1 MANDVKVMSAVSKEI
16 LRQFDLK
23 CIVGNTTNRQYDD
36 TCKYKGA
43 AAGST
48 INIKQIQRLTVS
60 DGATLV
66 IQDLEERLAPLARTT
81 QKHIG
86 LAFTSQE
93 LTQDLVNPEG
103 MAMFAKDYLDSAI
116 DNLAAAVDTAVLSP
130 MALASYGAIG
140 TPGTNPAAY
149 ADITDARAELQQV
162 MAPSGDR
169 HYVAN
174 PKAIASINAGTS
186 NLFNPTSEKSSD
198 YRTGH
203 LKSTNDFDIWS
214 TDFLPSHTNGDA
226 DDATATMTGVTAE
239 GATTIATTGW
249 GATDKI
255 TEGTR
260 LTIAGV
266 RRANL
271 VSGAAKADL
280 QVFIVTADTTA
291 VATAMTIPVQPAMEA
306 TGPYKNIDA
315 LPADLAVIT
324 VLGAVDTTYDLNL
337 FYHRDAH
344 VFATQDLKH
353 IGTPKESYIR
363 DDKMKITMKLTMDGD
378 ITNFKAISRLDIL
391 YGYAALQPEWS
402 FVQWGTGF

>member
-23 CIVGNTTNRQYDD
+23 CVVGNTVNRQYDD

-48 INIKQIQRLTVS
+48 LNIKQIQRLVVS

-66 IQDLEERLAPLARTT
+66 IQDLEERQVPLARTT

-93 LTQDLVNPEG
+93 LTQDLTNPEG
-103 MAMFAKDYLDSAI
+103 MTLFAEDYLDSAI
-116 DNLAAAVDTAVLSP
+116 DNLAAAVDTDIFGR

-140 TPGTNPAAY
+140 TPGTNPATY
-149 ADITDARAELQQV
+149 GDITDARAELQQV
-162 MAPSGDR
+162 MAPSDNR

-174 PKAIASINAGTS
+174 PKAIASLNAGTS
-186 NLFNPTSEKSSD
+186 NLFNPSSEKSSD

-203 LKSTNDFDIWS
+203 LKSTNQFDVWD
-214 TDFLPSHTNGDA
+214 TDFLPSHTNGTA
-226 DDATATMTGVTAE
+226 DDATATMTGATVE
-239 GATTIATTGW
+239 GASTIATTGW
-249 GATDKI
+249 GAVDVI

-260 LTIAGV
+260 ITIAGV
-266 RRANL
+266 KRANL
-271 VSGAAKADL
+271 VSGVAKSDL
-280 QVFIVTADTTA
+280 QVLIVTADTTA
-291 VATAMTIPVQPAMEA
+291 VATAMTIPISPALEA
-306 TGPYKNIDA
+306 AGPYKNIDA
-315 LPADLAVIT
+315 LPANLAVIT
-324 VLGAVDTTYDLNL
+324 VLGAISTTYQLNM

-353 IGTPKESYIR
+353 IGTPKEHYIR
-363 DDKMKITMKLTMDGD
+363 NEKLGISMKLTMDGD

-391 YGYAALQPEWS
+391 YGYAALAPWWS
-402 FVQWGTGF
+402 FVQWGQAA